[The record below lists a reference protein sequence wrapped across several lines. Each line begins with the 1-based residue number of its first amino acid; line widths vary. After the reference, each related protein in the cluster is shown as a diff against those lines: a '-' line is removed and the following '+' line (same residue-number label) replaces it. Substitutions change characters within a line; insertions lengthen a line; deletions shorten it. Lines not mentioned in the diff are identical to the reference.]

1 MPTESR
7 NQRRPVYLRFPE
19 RYEYLPKRIN
29 NYAANMQPVFSFGK
43 KRVQTETHHQSRA
56 LMMPGRNLSLF
67 IPATKIKRFSR
78 FFLFNNR

>member
-43 KRVQTETHHQSRA
+43 KEYKPKRT
-56 LMMPGRNLSLF
+56 
-67 IPATKIKRFSR
+67 IKAG
-78 FFLFNNR
+78 L

>member
-29 NYAANMQPVFSFGK
+29 NMLLTCSQSSLSGK
-43 KRVQTETHHQSRA
+43 KEYKPKRT
-56 LMMPGRNLSLF
+56 
-67 IPATKIKRFSR
+67 IKAG
-78 FFLFNNR
+78 L